1 MWTTLLC
8 LGLFREELQFR
19 MDKSEYNLKIEELK
33 TAMHAHDFE
42 KAVDVA
48 DSLDIKKIRDN
59 NLLSLIADAYEL
71 TGDNEQA
78 KKILLMAY
86 ENTNTGRQLAYRLC
100 LISIKLKELD
110 EANEFYQDFIEMAP
124 RDSARFILKYKMA
137 KAKKKPVEELIK
149 ILEDYVNIDME
160 EKWAYELA
168 KLYDVAG
175 EGEKCVNMCDE
186 ISLWFAEGK
195 YVVKAMDLKKK
206 YESLTSTQQ
215 DNYNKKSENKSK
227 EQEEKKA
234 STQEL
239 MDKIMEKTS
248 IKSRIDEAVKEAN
261 ERKAESKTIE
271 EVTGTEK
278 NIDKIKAVG
287 KEAADTESF
296 DFPEI
301 NESVVEEIKPY
312 DDIEGATIDVNS
324 MTHPQEVEEIKIP
337 GISDDLNE
345 LESDSSDKAEAEK
358 EDVVAK
364 TDKEKKRLKLRPFS
378 VKPKKTENP
387 LKEDKKVEAPVNA
400 KVPLEEDEDFKLI
413 NPDDVSKVE
422 EPVIDD
428 LGEDTTET
436 VDMEFDEDMDMVMK
450 SDEEKEDI
458 LNVDDVEDILH
469 QLQARGILKAETVNS
484 AVSII
489 ENVRETKKESKEE
502 KPDEKDVSTLDRWQ
516 EDNVEVEKPLEKEQT
531 SVEDNTSDNE
541 KKEQTS
547 VEDNTSDNE
556 ENKASQVEIPDLEEI
571 PDEVEDLP
579 EEPEKEEVEITENQD
594 ASELEVIE
602 SQEEEPE
609 VDIEKIAE
617 SIPDI
622 EEIQV
627 AEEAQP
633 EEIPS
638 EQEVAENVQKEAS
651 ETAEDLGKTAIFTI
665 PKADIET
672 GNNTGEVVVDEELPN
687 IDAPEIDLE
696 TGIPEQDLCE
706 DTKNAEESTENE
718 NAESVD
724 AEKSES
730 AENEE
735 AVQEEPAQD
744 NSIDLDI
751 HSTKD
756 LSAKV
761 EVISGTDWEQP
772 EYEEK
777 LEEEEEQLEGAKEE
791 AEEGTPE
798 RTSEGELL
806 NRILNKNNEEIPE
819 PELVA
824 TEEELSVFKNF
835 FNVEGLED
843 NIQEVVKELIAGYTP
858 NGKSTDGNVVIL
870 GEEKTGKTSLAVEI
884 IKLVNKKRGRRN
896 RRLAKID
903 ATALNKRGFR
913 NSLNKL
919 LGSDLIVE
927 NAEKLGAMILSEVVD
942 VSGMFTDDMLIILE
956 GETEPM
962 EKMLK
967 DSPRLSKVFNH
978 VIRIKQYD
986 IKEWVEYGKRYAK
999 DKGYVMEE
1007 LASLAFYKAIDDYFG
1022 EHKGIGRADVEKL
1035 VDTAIANSHK
1045 LGRKLSGLFS
1055 SNKNDDGLYILI
1067 ESDFIF

>member
-1 MWTTLLC
+1 
-8 LGLFREELQFR
+8 

-168 KLYDVAG
+168 KLYDIAG

-261 ERKAESKTIE
+261 ERKAESKTVE

-387 LKEDKKVEAPVNA
+387 LKEDKKVEAPVNTN
-400 KVPLEEDEDFKLI
+400 VPLEEDEDFKLI

-502 KPDEKDVSTLDRWQ
+502 KPDEKEVSTLDRWQ
-516 EDNVEVEKPLEKEQT
+516 EDNVEVEKPLE
-531 SVEDNTSDNE
+531 
-541 KKEQTS
+541 KEQTS

-579 EEPEKEEVEITENQD
+579 EEPEKEEVETTENQD

-777 LEEEEEQLEGAKEE
+777 LEEEEEQLEVAKEE

>member
-1 MWTTLLC
+1 
-8 LGLFREELQFR
+8 

-168 KLYDVAG
+168 KLYDIAG

-387 LKEDKKVEAPVNA
+387 LKEDKKVEAPVNTN
-400 KVPLEEDEDFKLI
+400 VPLEEDEDFKLI

-579 EEPEKEEVEITENQD
+579 EEPEKEEVETTENQD

-744 NSIDLDI
+744 NSINLDI

-777 LEEEEEQLEGAKEE
+777 LEEEEEQLEVAKEE

-798 RTSEGELL
+798 RTCEGELL

>member
-1 MWTTLLC
+1 
-8 LGLFREELQFR
+8 

-168 KLYDVAG
+168 KLYDIAG

-215 DNYNKKSENKSK
+215 DNNNKKSENKSK

-387 LKEDKKVEAPVNA
+387 LKEDKKVEAPVNTN
-400 KVPLEEDEDFKLI
+400 VPLEEDEDFKLI

-541 KKEQTS
+541 EKEQTS
-547 VEDNTSDNE
+547 VEDNTLDNE
-556 ENKASQVEIPDLEEI
+556 ENKASQVEIPDFEEI

-579 EEPEKEEVEITENQD
+579 EEPEKEEVETTENQD

-744 NSIDLDI
+744 NSINLDI

-777 LEEEEEQLEGAKEE
+777 LEEEEEQLEVAKEE

-986 IKEWVEYGKRYAK
+986 IKEWVEYGKRYTK

>member
-1 MWTTLLC
+1 
-8 LGLFREELQFR
+8 

-168 KLYDVAG
+168 KLYDIAG

-387 LKEDKKVEAPVNA
+387 LKEDKKVEAPVNTN
-400 KVPLEEDEDFKLI
+400 VPLEEDEDFKLI

-428 LGEDTTET
+428 LGEDTTEP

-516 EDNVEVEKPLEKEQT
+516 EDNVEVDKPLEKEQI

-541 KKEQTS
+541 EKEQTS

-579 EEPEKEEVEITENQD
+579 EEPEKEEVETTENQD

-730 AENEE
+730 TENEE

-744 NSIDLDI
+744 NSINLDI

-777 LEEEEEQLEGAKEE
+777 LEEEEEQLEVAKEE

>member
-1 MWTTLLC
+1 
-8 LGLFREELQFR
+8 

-168 KLYDVAG
+168 KLYDIAG

-271 EVTGTEK
+271 EVTDTEK
-278 NIDKIKAVG
+278 NIDKIKVVG

-301 NESVVEEIKPY
+301 NESAVEEIKPY

-345 LESDSSDKAEAEK
+345 FESDSSDKAEAEK

-400 KVPLEEDEDFKLI
+400 KVTLEEDKDFKLI

-436 VDMEFDEDMDMVMK
+436 VDMEFNEDMDMVMK

-502 KPDEKDVSTLDRWQ
+502 KPDEKEVSTLDRWQ

-579 EEPEKEEVEITENQD
+579 EEPEKEEVETTENQD

-687 IDAPEIDLE
+687 IDEPEIDLE
-696 TGIPEQDLCE
+696 TGIPEPDLGK

-730 AENEE
+730 TENEE

-744 NSIDLDI
+744 NSINLDI

-777 LEEEEEQLEGAKEE
+777 LEEEEEQLEVAKEE

-1022 EHKGIGRADVEKL
+1022 EHKGIGRADVEKI

>member
-1 MWTTLLC
+1 
-8 LGLFREELQFR
+8 

-137 KAKKKPVEELIK
+137 KANKKPVEELIK

-168 KLYDVAG
+168 KLYDIAG

-287 KEAADTESF
+287 KEAAYTESF

-312 DDIEGATIDVNS
+312 DDIEGATIDVNR

-337 GISDDLNE
+337 GISDDVNE

-387 LKEDKKVEAPVNA
+387 LKEDKKVEAPVNT

-541 KKEQTS
+541 EKEQTS

-579 EEPEKEEVEITENQD
+579 EEPEKEEVETTENQD

-665 PKADIET
+665 SKADIET
-672 GNNTGEVVVDEELPN
+672 GNNTGEVVVDDELPN

-730 AENEE
+730 TENEE

-744 NSIDLDI
+744 NSINLDI

-777 LEEEEEQLEGAKEE
+777 LEEEEEQLEVAKEE

>member
-1 MWTTLLC
+1 
-8 LGLFREELQFR
+8 

-168 KLYDVAG
+168 KLYDIAG

-312 DDIEGATIDVNS
+312 DEIEGATIDVNS

-364 TDKEKKRLKLRPFS
+364 TEKEKKRLKLRPFS

-400 KVPLEEDEDFKLI
+400 NVPLEEDEDFKLI

-422 EPVIDD
+422 KPVIDD

-502 KPDEKDVSTLDRWQ
+502 KPDEKEVSTLDRWQ

-579 EEPEKEEVEITENQD
+579 EEPEKEEVETTENQD

-744 NSIDLDI
+744 NSINLDI

-777 LEEEEEQLEGAKEE
+777 LEEEEEQLEVAKEE

>member
-1 MWTTLLC
+1 
-8 LGLFREELQFR
+8 

-168 KLYDVAG
+168 KLYDIAG

-312 DDIEGATIDVNS
+312 DEIEGATIDVNS

-337 GISDDLNE
+337 GISDDVSKP
-345 LESDSSDKAEAEK
+345 ESDSSDKAEAEK

-387 LKEDKKVEAPVNA
+387 LKEDKKVEASVNTN
-400 KVPLEEDEDFKLI
+400 VPLEEDEDFKLI

-422 EPVIDD
+422 EPVIDN
-428 LGEDTTET
+428 LGEDTTEP

-502 KPDEKDVSTLDRWQ
+502 KPDEKEVSTLDRWQ

-541 KKEQTS
+541 KKAQTT

-579 EEPEKEEVEITENQD
+579 EEPEKEEVETTENQD

-730 AENEE
+730 TENEE

-744 NSIDLDI
+744 NSINLDI

-777 LEEEEEQLEGAKEE
+777 LEEEEEQLEVAKEE

>member
-1 MWTTLLC
+1 
-8 LGLFREELQFR
+8 

-33 TAMHAHDFE
+33 AAMHAHDFE

-168 KLYDVAG
+168 KLYDIAG

-271 EVTGTEK
+271 EVTDTEK

-301 NESVVEEIKPY
+301 NESAVEEIKPY

-400 KVPLEEDEDFKLI
+400 KVTLEEDKDFKLI

-502 KPDEKDVSTLDRWQ
+502 KPDEKEVSTLDRWQ

-579 EEPEKEEVEITENQD
+579 EEPEKEEVETTENQD

-622 EEIQV
+622 EEIQL

-687 IDAPEIDLE
+687 IDEPEIDLE
-696 TGIPEQDLCE
+696 TGIPEPDLGK

-730 AENEE
+730 TENEE

-744 NSIDLDI
+744 NSINLDI

-777 LEEEEEQLEGAKEE
+777 LEEEEEQLEVAKEE

>member
-1 MWTTLLC
+1 
-8 LGLFREELQFR
+8 
-19 MDKSEYNLKIEELK
+19 MDKSEYNLNIEELK

-168 KLYDVAG
+168 KLYDIAG

-195 YVVKAMDLKKK
+195 YVVKAMDIKKK

-312 DDIEGATIDVNS
+312 DEIEGATIDVNS

-337 GISDDLNE
+337 GISDDVSKP
-345 LESDSSDKAEAEK
+345 ESDSSDKAEAEK

-387 LKEDKKVEAPVNA
+387 LKEDKKVEAPVNTN
-400 KVPLEEDEDFKLI
+400 VPLEEDEDFKLI

-428 LGEDTTET
+428 LGEDTTEP

-502 KPDEKDVSTLDRWQ
+502 KPDEKEVSTLDRWQ

-579 EEPEKEEVEITENQD
+579 EEPEKEEVETTENQD

-730 AENEE
+730 TENEE
-735 AVQEEPAQD
+735 AVQEELAQD
-744 NSIDLDI
+744 NSINLDI

-777 LEEEEEQLEGAKEE
+777 LEEEEEQLEVAKEE

>member
-1 MWTTLLC
+1 
-8 LGLFREELQFR
+8 

-168 KLYDVAG
+168 KLYDIAG

-364 TDKEKKRLKLRPFS
+364 TEKEKKRLKLRPFS

-387 LKEDKKVEAPVNA
+387 LKEDKKVEASVNA
-400 KVPLEEDEDFKLI
+400 NVPLEEDEDFKLI

-502 KPDEKDVSTLDRWQ
+502 KPDEKEVSTLDRWQ
-516 EDNVEVEKPLEKEQT
+516 EDNVEVEEPLEKEQTSVEDNTSDNEEKEQT

-622 EEIQV
+622 GEIQV

-665 PKADIET
+665 PKANIET

-706 DTKNAEESTENE
+706 DIKNAEESTENE

-730 AENEE
+730 TENEE

-744 NSIDLDI
+744 NSINLDI

-777 LEEEEEQLEGAKEE
+777 LEEEEEQLEVAKEE

>member
-1 MWTTLLC
+1 
-8 LGLFREELQFR
+8 

-168 KLYDVAG
+168 KLYDIAG

-387 LKEDKKVEAPVNA
+387 LKEDKKVEAPVNTN
-400 KVPLEEDEDFKLI
+400 VPLEEDEDFKLI

-428 LGEDTTET
+428 LGEDTTES

-502 KPDEKDVSTLDRWQ
+502 KPDEKEVSTLDRWQ
-516 EDNVEVEKPLEKEQT
+516 EDNVEVEKPLE
-531 SVEDNTSDNE
+531 
-541 KKEQTS
+541 KEQTS

-579 EEPEKEEVEITENQD
+579 EEPEKEEVETTENQD

-706 DTKNAEESTENE
+706 DIKNAEESTENE

-730 AENEE
+730 TENEE

-744 NSIDLDI
+744 NSINLDI

-777 LEEEEEQLEGAKEE
+777 LEEEEEQLEVAKEE

>member
-1 MWTTLLC
+1 
-8 LGLFREELQFR
+8 

-168 KLYDVAG
+168 KLYDIAG

-278 NIDKIKAVG
+278 NIDKIKVVG

-364 TDKEKKRLKLRPFS
+364 TEKEKKRLKLRPFS

-400 KVPLEEDEDFKLI
+400 NVPLEEDEDFKLI

-502 KPDEKDVSTLDRWQ
+502 KPDEKEVSTLDRWQ

-541 KKEQTS
+541 EKEQTSVEDNTSDNEEKEQTS

-579 EEPEKEEVEITENQD
+579 EEPEKEEVETTENQD

-744 NSIDLDI
+744 NSINLDI

-777 LEEEEEQLEGAKEE
+777 LEEEEEQLEVAKEE

>member
-1 MWTTLLC
+1 
-8 LGLFREELQFR
+8 

-168 KLYDVAG
+168 KLYDIAG

-387 LKEDKKVEAPVNA
+387 LKEDKKVEAPVNTN
-400 KVPLEEDEDFKLI
+400 VPLEEDEDFKLI

-541 KKEQTS
+541 EKEQTSVEDNTLDNEKKEQTS

-579 EEPEKEEVEITENQD
+579 EEPEKEEVETTENQD

-696 TGIPEQDLCE
+696 TGIPEQDLGE

-730 AENEE
+730 TENEE

-744 NSIDLDI
+744 NSINLDI

-777 LEEEEEQLEGAKEE
+777 LEEEEEQLEVAKEE

>member
-1 MWTTLLC
+1 
-8 LGLFREELQFR
+8 

-168 KLYDVAG
+168 KLYDIAG

-261 ERKAESKTIE
+261 ERKAESKTVE

-387 LKEDKKVEAPVNA
+387 LKEDKKVEAPVNTN
-400 KVPLEEDEDFKLI
+400 VPLEEDEDFKLI

-428 LGEDTTET
+428 LGEDTTEP

-541 KKEQTS
+541 
-547 VEDNTSDNE
+547 

-633 EEIPS
+633 EENPS

-744 NSIDLDI
+744 NSINLDI

-777 LEEEEEQLEGAKEE
+777 LEEEEEQLEVAKEE

>member
-1 MWTTLLC
+1 
-8 LGLFREELQFR
+8 

-168 KLYDVAG
+168 KLYDIAG

-278 NIDKIKAVG
+278 NIDKIKVVG

-428 LGEDTTET
+428 LGEDTTEP

-541 KKEQTS
+541 EKEQTS

-579 EEPEKEEVEITENQD
+579 EEPEKEEVETTENQD

-730 AENEE
+730 TENEE

-777 LEEEEEQLEGAKEE
+777 LEEEEEQLEVAKEE
-791 AEEGTPE
+791 AEESTPE

>member
-1 MWTTLLC
+1 
-8 LGLFREELQFR
+8 

-168 KLYDVAG
+168 KLYDIAG

-387 LKEDKKVEAPVNA
+387 LKEDKKVEAPVNTN
-400 KVPLEEDEDFKLI
+400 VPLEEDEDFKLI

-428 LGEDTTET
+428 LGEDTTEP

-502 KPDEKDVSTLDRWQ
+502 KPDEKEVSTLDRWQ

-541 KKEQTS
+541 EKEQTSVEDNTSDNEKKEQTS
-547 VEDNTSDNE
+547 VEDNTSDNG
-556 ENKASQVEIPDLEEI
+556 ENKASRVEIPDLEEI

-579 EEPEKEEVEITENQD
+579 EEPEKEEVETTENQD

-744 NSIDLDI
+744 NSINLDI

-777 LEEEEEQLEGAKEE
+777 LEEEEEQLEVAKEE

>member
-1 MWTTLLC
+1 
-8 LGLFREELQFR
+8 
-19 MDKSEYNLKIEELK
+19 
-33 TAMHAHDFE
+33 
-42 KAVDVA
+42 
-48 DSLDIKKIRDN
+48 
-59 NLLSLIADAYEL
+59 
-71 TGDNEQA
+71 
-78 KKILLMAY
+78 MAY

-168 KLYDVAG
+168 KLYDIAG

-387 LKEDKKVEAPVNA
+387 LKEDKKVEAPVNTN
-400 KVPLEEDEDFKLI
+400 VPLEEDEDFKLI

-428 LGEDTTET
+428 LGEDTTES

-502 KPDEKDVSTLDRWQ
+502 KPDEK
-516 EDNVEVEKPLEKEQT
+516 
-531 SVEDNTSDNE
+531 
-541 KKEQTS
+541 
-547 VEDNTSDNE
+547 
-556 ENKASQVEIPDLEEI
+556 
-571 PDEVEDLP
+571 
-579 EEPEKEEVEITENQD
+579 EEVETTENQD

-696 TGIPEQDLCE
+696 TGIPEQDSGE

-730 AENEE
+730 TENEE

-744 NSIDLDI
+744 NSINLDI

-777 LEEEEEQLEGAKEE
+777 LEEEEEQLEVAKEE

>member
-1 MWTTLLC
+1 
-8 LGLFREELQFR
+8 

-168 KLYDVAG
+168 KLYDIAG

-215 DNYNKKSENKSK
+215 DNYNKKSENKFK

-248 IKSRIDEAVKEAN
+248 IKSRIDGAVKEAN

-337 GISDDLNE
+337 GISDDVSKP
-345 LESDSSDKAEAEK
+345 ESDSSDKAEAEK

-387 LKEDKKVEAPVNA
+387 LKEDKKVEASVNA
-400 KVPLEEDEDFKLI
+400 NVPLEEEEDFKLI

-541 KKEQTS
+541 EKEQTS

-556 ENKASQVEIPDLEEI
+556 ENRASQVEIPDLEEI

-579 EEPEKEEVEITENQD
+579 EEPEKEEVETTDNQD

-638 EQEVAENVQKEAS
+638 EHKVAENVQKEAS

-706 DTKNAEESTENE
+706 DIKNAEESTENE

-744 NSIDLDI
+744 NSINLDI

-777 LEEEEEQLEGAKEE
+777 LEEEEEQLEVAKEE

>member
-1 MWTTLLC
+1 
-8 LGLFREELQFR
+8 

-168 KLYDVAG
+168 KLYDIAG

-312 DDIEGATIDVNS
+312 DEIEGATIDVNS

-337 GISDDLNE
+337 GISDDVSKP
-345 LESDSSDKAEAEK
+345 ESDSSDKAEAEK

-387 LKEDKKVEAPVNA
+387 LKEDKKVEAPVNTN
-400 KVPLEEDEDFKLI
+400 VPLEEDEDFKLI

-428 LGEDTTET
+428 LGEDTTEP

-502 KPDEKDVSTLDRWQ
+502 KPDEKEVSTLDRWQ

-579 EEPEKEEVEITENQD
+579 EEPEKEEVETTENQD

-730 AENEE
+730 TENEE
-735 AVQEEPAQD
+735 AVQEELAQD
-744 NSIDLDI
+744 NSINLDI

-777 LEEEEEQLEGAKEE
+777 LEEEEEQLEVAKEE

>member
-1 MWTTLLC
+1 
-8 LGLFREELQFR
+8 

-168 KLYDVAG
+168 KLYDIAG

-261 ERKAESKTIE
+261 EHKAESKTIE

-337 GISDDLNE
+337 GISDELNE

-387 LKEDKKVEAPVNA
+387 LKEDKKVEAPVNT

-428 LGEDTTET
+428 LGEDTTEP

-541 KKEQTS
+541 EKEQTSVEDNTLDNEKKEQTS

-579 EEPEKEEVEITENQD
+579 EEPEKEEVETTENQD

-730 AENEE
+730 TENEE
-735 AVQEEPAQD
+735 AVQEELAQD
-744 NSIDLDI
+744 NSINLDI

-777 LEEEEEQLEGAKEE
+777 LEEEEEQLEVAKEE

>member
-1 MWTTLLC
+1 
-8 LGLFREELQFR
+8 

-168 KLYDVAG
+168 KLYDIAG

-261 ERKAESKTIE
+261 ERKAESKTVE

-387 LKEDKKVEAPVNA
+387 LKEDKKVEAPVNTN
-400 KVPLEEDEDFKLI
+400 VPLEEDEDFKLI

-502 KPDEKDVSTLDRWQ
+502 KPDEKEVSTLDRWQ
-516 EDNVEVEKPLEKEQT
+516 EDNVEVEKPLEKEQTSVEDNTSDNEEKEQT

-744 NSIDLDI
+744 NSINLDI

-777 LEEEEEQLEGAKEE
+777 LEEEEEQLEVAKEE

>member
-1 MWTTLLC
+1 
-8 LGLFREELQFR
+8 

-168 KLYDVAG
+168 KLYDIAG

-364 TDKEKKRLKLRPFS
+364 TEKEKKRLKLRPFS

-387 LKEDKKVEAPVNA
+387 LKEDKKVEASVNA
-400 KVPLEEDEDFKLI
+400 NVPLEEDEDFKLI

-502 KPDEKDVSTLDRWQ
+502 KPDEKEVSTLDRWQ
-516 EDNVEVEKPLEKEQT
+516 EDNVEVEKPLEKEQTSVEDNTSDNEEKEQT

-633 EEIPS
+633 EENPS

-744 NSIDLDI
+744 NSINLDI

-777 LEEEEEQLEGAKEE
+777 LEEEEEQLEVAKEE

>member
-1 MWTTLLC
+1 
-8 LGLFREELQFR
+8 

-168 KLYDVAG
+168 KLYDIAG

-387 LKEDKKVEAPVNA
+387 LKEDKKVEAPVNTN
-400 KVPLEEDEDFKLI
+400 VPLEEDEDFKLI

-579 EEPEKEEVEITENQD
+579 EEPEKEEVETTENQD

-602 SQEEEPE
+602 SQEEETE

-633 EEIPS
+633 EENPS

-744 NSIDLDI
+744 NSINLDI

-777 LEEEEEQLEGAKEE
+777 LEEEEEQLEVAKEE

>member
-1 MWTTLLC
+1 
-8 LGLFREELQFR
+8 

-137 KAKKKPVEELIK
+137 KANKKPVEELIK

-531 SVEDNTSDNE
+531 SVEDNTLDNE

-579 EEPEKEEVEITENQD
+579 EEPEKEEVETTENQD

-730 AENEE
+730 TENEE
-735 AVQEEPAQD
+735 AVQEELAQD
-744 NSIDLDI
+744 NSINLDI

-777 LEEEEEQLEGAKEE
+777 LEEEEEQLEVAKEE

>member
-1 MWTTLLC
+1 
-8 LGLFREELQFR
+8 

-33 TAMHAHDFE
+33 AAMHAHDFD

-168 KLYDVAG
+168 KLYDIAG

-271 EVTGTEK
+271 EVTDTEK
-278 NIDKIKAVG
+278 NIDKIKVVG
-287 KEAADTESF
+287 KEAADTDSF

-400 KVPLEEDEDFKLI
+400 KVTLEEDKDFKLI
-413 NPDDVSKVE
+413 NPDEVSKVE

-502 KPDEKDVSTLDRWQ
+502 KPDEKEVSTLDRWQ

-579 EEPEKEEVEITENQD
+579 EEPEKEEVETTENQD

-622 EEIQV
+622 EEIQL

-687 IDAPEIDLE
+687 IDEPEIDLE
-696 TGIPEQDLCE
+696 TGIPEPDLGK

-730 AENEE
+730 TENEE

-744 NSIDLDI
+744 NSINLDI

-777 LEEEEEQLEGAKEE
+777 LEEEEEQLEVAKEE

>member
-1 MWTTLLC
+1 
-8 LGLFREELQFR
+8 

-168 KLYDVAG
+168 KLYDIAG

-337 GISDDLNE
+337 GISDELNE

-387 LKEDKKVEAPVNA
+387 LKEDKKVEAPVNT

-428 LGEDTTET
+428 LGEDTTEP

-502 KPDEKDVSTLDRWQ
+502 KPDEKEVSTLDRWQ

-541 KKEQTS
+541 EKEQTS
-547 VEDNTSDNE
+547 VEDNTSDNG

-579 EEPEKEEVEITENQD
+579 EEPEKEEVETTENQD

-724 AEKSES
+724 VKKSES
-730 AENEE
+730 TENEE

-744 NSIDLDI
+744 NSINLDI

-777 LEEEEEQLEGAKEE
+777 LEEEEEQLEVAKEE

>member
-1 MWTTLLC
+1 
-8 LGLFREELQFR
+8 

-168 KLYDVAG
+168 KLYDIAG

-428 LGEDTTET
+428 LGEDTTEP

-502 KPDEKDVSTLDRWQ
+502 KPDEKEVSTLDRWQ

-531 SVEDNTSDNE
+531 SVEDNTSDNEEKEQTSVEDNTLDNE

-579 EEPEKEEVEITENQD
+579 EEPEKEEVETTENQD

-696 TGIPEQDLCE
+696 TGIPEQDLGE

-730 AENEE
+730 TENEE

-744 NSIDLDI
+744 NSINLDI

-777 LEEEEEQLEGAKEE
+777 LEEEEEQLEVAKEE

>member
-1 MWTTLLC
+1 
-8 LGLFREELQFR
+8 

-33 TAMHAHDFE
+33 AAMHAHDFE

-168 KLYDVAG
+168 KLYDIAG

-271 EVTGTEK
+271 EVTDTEK
-278 NIDKIKAVG
+278 NIDKIKVVG

-301 NESVVEEIKPY
+301 NESAVEEIKPY

-400 KVPLEEDEDFKLI
+400 KVTLEEDKDFKLI

-436 VDMEFDEDMDMVMK
+436 VDMEFNEDMDMVMK

-502 KPDEKDVSTLDRWQ
+502 KPDEKEVSTLDRWQ

-579 EEPEKEEVEITENQD
+579 EEPEKEEVETTENQD

-622 EEIQV
+622 EEIQL

-687 IDAPEIDLE
+687 IDEPEIDLE
-696 TGIPEQDLCE
+696 TGIPEPDLGK

-730 AENEE
+730 TENEE

-744 NSIDLDI
+744 NSINLDI

-777 LEEEEEQLEGAKEE
+777 LEEEEEQLEVAKEE

-1022 EHKGIGRADVEKL
+1022 EHKGIGRADVEKI

>member
-1 MWTTLLC
+1 
-8 LGLFREELQFR
+8 

-168 KLYDVAG
+168 KLYDIAG

-387 LKEDKKVEAPVNA
+387 LKEDKKVEAPVNTN
-400 KVPLEEDEDFKLI
+400 VPLEEDEDFKLI

-502 KPDEKDVSTLDRWQ
+502 KPNEKDISTLDRWQ

-541 KKEQTS
+541 EKEQTSVEDNTLDNEKKEQTS
-547 VEDNTSDNE
+547 VEDNTSDNG

-579 EEPEKEEVEITENQD
+579 EEPEKEEVETTENQD

-696 TGIPEQDLCE
+696 TGIPEQDSGE

-730 AENEE
+730 TENEE

-744 NSIDLDI
+744 NSINLDI

-777 LEEEEEQLEGAKEE
+777 LEEEEEQLEVAKEE

>member
-1 MWTTLLC
+1 
-8 LGLFREELQFR
+8 

-168 KLYDVAG
+168 KLYDIAG

-378 VKPKKTENP
+378 VKTKKTENP

-541 KKEQTS
+541 
-547 VEDNTSDNE
+547 

-579 EEPEKEEVEITENQD
+579 EEPEKEEVETTENQD

-730 AENEE
+730 TENEE

-744 NSIDLDI
+744 NSINLDI

-777 LEEEEEQLEGAKEE
+777 LEEEEEQLEVAKEE

>member
-1 MWTTLLC
+1 
-8 LGLFREELQFR
+8 

-168 KLYDVAG
+168 KLYDIAG

-387 LKEDKKVEAPVNA
+387 LKEDKKVEAPVNTN
-400 KVPLEEDEDFKLI
+400 VPLEEDEDFKLI

-502 KPDEKDVSTLDRWQ
+502 KPDEKEVSTLDRWQ

-541 KKEQTS
+541 EKEQTSVEDNTSDNEEKEQTS

-579 EEPEKEEVEITENQD
+579 EEPEKEEVETTENQD

-696 TGIPEQDLCE
+696 TGIPEPDLGE
-706 DTKNAEESTENE
+706 DTKNAEESTENV

-730 AENEE
+730 TENEE

-744 NSIDLDI
+744 NSINLDI

-777 LEEEEEQLEGAKEE
+777 LEEEEEQLELAKEE

>member
-1 MWTTLLC
+1 
-8 LGLFREELQFR
+8 

-168 KLYDVAG
+168 KLYDIAG

-312 DDIEGATIDVNS
+312 DEIEGATIDVNS

-337 GISDDLNE
+337 GISDDVSKP
-345 LESDSSDKAEAEK
+345 ESDSSDKAEAEK

-364 TDKEKKRLKLRPFS
+364 TDKEKKRLKLRPFR

-387 LKEDKKVEAPVNA
+387 LKEDKKVEASVNTN
-400 KVPLEEDEDFKLI
+400 VPLEEDEDFKLI

-502 KPDEKDVSTLDRWQ
+502 KPDEKEVSTLDRWQ

-541 KKEQTS
+541 EKEQTSVEDNTSDNEEKEQTS

-579 EEPEKEEVEITENQD
+579 EEPEKEEVETTENQD

-744 NSIDLDI
+744 NSINLDI

-777 LEEEEEQLEGAKEE
+777 LEEEEEQLEVAKEE

>member
-1 MWTTLLC
+1 
-8 LGLFREELQFR
+8 

-168 KLYDVAG
+168 KLYDIAG

-261 ERKAESKTIE
+261 EHKAESKTIE

-337 GISDDLNE
+337 GISDELNE

-387 LKEDKKVEAPVNA
+387 LKEDKKVEAPVNT

-428 LGEDTTET
+428 LGEDTTEP

-502 KPDEKDVSTLDRWQ
+502 KPDEKEVSTLDRWQ

-531 SVEDNTSDNE
+531 SVEDNTSDNG
-541 KKEQTS
+541 
-547 VEDNTSDNE
+547 

-579 EEPEKEEVEITENQD
+579 EEPEKEEVETTENQD

-724 AEKSES
+724 VKKSES
-730 AENEE
+730 TENEE

-744 NSIDLDI
+744 NSINLDI

-777 LEEEEEQLEGAKEE
+777 LEEEEEQLEVAKEE

>member
-1 MWTTLLC
+1 
-8 LGLFREELQFR
+8 

-168 KLYDVAG
+168 KLYDIAG

-312 DDIEGATIDVNS
+312 DEIEGATIDVNS

-337 GISDDLNE
+337 GISDDVSKP
-345 LESDSSDKAEAEK
+345 ESDSSDKAEAEK

-387 LKEDKKVEAPVNA
+387 LKEDKKVEASVNTN
-400 KVPLEEDEDFKLI
+400 VPLEEDEDFKLI

-422 EPVIDD
+422 EPVIDN
-428 LGEDTTET
+428 LGEDTTEP

-502 KPDEKDVSTLDRWQ
+502 KPDEKEVSTLDRWQ
-516 EDNVEVEKPLEKEQT
+516 EDNVEVEKPLE
-531 SVEDNTSDNE
+531 
-541 KKEQTS
+541 KEQTS

-579 EEPEKEEVEITENQD
+579 EEPEKEEVETTENQD

-730 AENEE
+730 TENEE

-744 NSIDLDI
+744 NSINLDI

-777 LEEEEEQLEGAKEE
+777 LEEEEEQLEVAKEE

>member
-1 MWTTLLC
+1 
-8 LGLFREELQFR
+8 

-168 KLYDVAG
+168 KLYDIAG

-261 ERKAESKTIE
+261 ERKAESKTVE

-387 LKEDKKVEAPVNA
+387 LKEDKKVEAPVNTN
-400 KVPLEEDEDFKLI
+400 VPLEEDEDFKLI

-502 KPDEKDVSTLDRWQ
+502 KPDEKEVSTLDRWQ
-516 EDNVEVEKPLEKEQT
+516 EDNVEVEKPLEKEQTSVEDNTSDNEEKEQT

-579 EEPEKEEVEITENQD
+579 EEPEKEEVETTENQD

-696 TGIPEQDLCE
+696 TGIPEPDLGE

-730 AENEE
+730 TENEE

-744 NSIDLDI
+744 NSINLDI

-777 LEEEEEQLEGAKEE
+777 LEEEEEQLELAKEE

>member
-1 MWTTLLC
+1 
-8 LGLFREELQFR
+8 

-168 KLYDVAG
+168 KLYDIAG

-239 MDKIMEKTS
+239 MDKIMERTS

-261 ERKAESKTIE
+261 ERKAESKTVE

-387 LKEDKKVEAPVNA
+387 LKEDKKVEAPVNTN
-400 KVPLEEDEDFKLI
+400 VPLEEDEDFKLI

-502 KPDEKDVSTLDRWQ
+502 KPDEKEVSTLDRWQ

-541 KKEQTS
+541 EKEQTS

-579 EEPEKEEVEITENQD
+579 EEPEKEEVETTENQD

-777 LEEEEEQLEGAKEE
+777 LEEEEEQLEVAKEE

>member
-1 MWTTLLC
+1 
-8 LGLFREELQFR
+8 

-168 KLYDVAG
+168 KLYDIAG

-364 TDKEKKRLKLRPFS
+364 TEKEKKRLKLRPFS

-400 KVPLEEDEDFKLI
+400 NVPLEEDEDFKLI

-502 KPDEKDVSTLDRWQ
+502 KPDEKEVSTLDRWQ
-516 EDNVEVEKPLEKEQT
+516 EDNVEVEKPLEKEQTSVEDNTSDNEEKEQT

-579 EEPEKEEVEITENQD
+579 EEPEKEEVETTENQD

-696 TGIPEQDLCE
+696 TGIPEPDLGE

-730 AENEE
+730 TENEE

-744 NSIDLDI
+744 NSINLDI

-777 LEEEEEQLEGAKEE
+777 LEEEEEQLEVAKEE

>member
-1 MWTTLLC
+1 
-8 LGLFREELQFR
+8 

-168 KLYDVAG
+168 KLYDIAG

-387 LKEDKKVEAPVNA
+387 LKEDKKVEAPVNTN
-400 KVPLEEDEDFKLI
+400 VPLEEDEDFKLI

-428 LGEDTTET
+428 LGEDTTEP

-516 EDNVEVEKPLEKEQT
+516 EDNVEVDKPLEKEQI

-541 KKEQTS
+541 EKEQTS

-579 EEPEKEEVEITENQD
+579 EEPEKEEVETTENQD

-696 TGIPEQDLCE
+696 TGIPEQDLGE

-730 AENEE
+730 TENEE

-744 NSIDLDI
+744 NSINLDI

-777 LEEEEEQLEGAKEE
+777 LEEEEEQLEVAKEE

>member
-1 MWTTLLC
+1 
-8 LGLFREELQFR
+8 

-33 TAMHAHDFE
+33 AAMHTHDFD

-168 KLYDVAG
+168 KLYDIAG

-278 NIDKIKAVG
+278 NIDKIKVVG

-345 LESDSSDKAEAEK
+345 LESDSSDKAEVEK

-400 KVPLEEDEDFKLI
+400 NVPLEEDEDFKLI

-428 LGEDTTET
+428 LGEDTTEP

-450 SDEEKEDI
+450 SDEKKEDI

-541 KKEQTS
+541 EKEQTL

-556 ENKASQVEIPDLEEI
+556 ENKASQIEIPDLEEI

-579 EEPEKEEVEITENQD
+579 EEPEKEEVETTENQD

-744 NSIDLDI
+744 NSINLDI

-777 LEEEEEQLEGAKEE
+777 LEEEEEQLEVAKEE